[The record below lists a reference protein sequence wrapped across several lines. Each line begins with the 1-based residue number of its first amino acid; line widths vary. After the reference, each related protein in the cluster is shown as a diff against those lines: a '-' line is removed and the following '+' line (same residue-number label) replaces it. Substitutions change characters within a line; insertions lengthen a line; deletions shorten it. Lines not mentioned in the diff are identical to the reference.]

1 MARTTAKTKTTAAP
15 EQAPVA
21 VEDHGPFVHQLQL
34 YLVGGQNFTLNEV
47 TSSTKMPANVVA
59 FINAWREK
67 KDVWHSPNNDPRF
80 GVRVK
85 DVSLYDRSRARRGT
99 GQGRTEEVIRFVFG
113 GSPPK
118 GRTLIVFGGLPPESF
133 GAVRRPHRV
142 RGTESV

>member
-1 MARTTAKTKTTAAP
+1 MSTREPAGGTPTGRATAITGATAVFPTATAAP

-85 DVSLYDRSRARRGT
+85 DVSLYEYRV
-99 GQGRTEEVIRFVFG
+99 GRPAPAKTEAAPAAE
-113 GSPPK
+113 PAK
-118 GRTLIVFGGLPPESF
+118 E
-133 GAVRRPHRV
+133 
-142 RGTESV
+142 EQKK

>member
-1 MARTTAKTKTTAAP
+1 MAKTAAKTNATAAP
-15 EQAPVA
+15 AQAPVA
-21 VEDHGPFVHQLQL
+21 VEDHGPFVHQLHL

-85 DVSLYDRSRARRGT
+85 DVSMYEYRFARAKAKKAEAPKADEAPA
-99 GQGRTEEVIRFVFG
+99 QEE
-113 GSPPK
+113 
-118 GRTLIVFGGLPPESF
+118 
-133 GAVRRPHRV
+133 AQA
-142 RGTESV
+142 

>member
-21 VEDHGPFVHQLQL
+21 VEDHGPFVHQLHL

-47 TSSTKMPANVVA
+47 TSSTKIPANVVA

-85 DVSLYDRSRARRGT
+85 DVSLYEYRV
-99 GQGRTEEVIRFVFG
+99 GRPAPAKTEAAPAAE
-113 GSPPK
+113 PAK
-118 GRTLIVFGGLPPESF
+118 E
-133 GAVRRPHRV
+133 
-142 RGTESV
+142 EQK

>member
-21 VEDHGPFVHQLQL
+21 VEDHGPFVHQLHL

-47 TSSTKMPANVVA
+47 TSSTKTPANVVA

-85 DVSLYDRSRARRGT
+85 DVSLYEYRVGRPAPPRPKPRPRGT
-99 GQGRTEEVIRFVFG
+99 GQGRTEVIRFVFG
-113 GSPPK
+113 GSLPK
-118 GRTLIVFGGLPPESF
+118 G
-133 GAVRRPHRV
+133 ADPHRI
-142 RGTESV
+142 

>member
-21 VEDHGPFVHQLQL
+21 VEDHGPFVHQLHL

-67 KDVWHSPNNDPRF
+67 MDVWHSPNHDPRF
-80 GVRVK
+80 GGRVK
-85 DVSLYDRSRARRGT
+85 DVSLY
-99 GQGRTEEVIRFVFG
+99 E
-113 GSPPK
+113 
-118 GRTLIVFGGLPPESF
+118 
-133 GAVRRPHRV
+133 
-142 RGTESV
+142 